1 MPAARAVWASATASL
16 EVMNGNDTRRCVGVV
31 DAVVKHGAHSVLN
44 LCINVVGVMCEVSA
58 LAVVDDIVVSVA
70 KSQLS

>member
-44 LCINVVGVMCEVSA
+44 LCINVVGAQVLYVMREASA
-58 LAVVDDIVVSVA
+58 LAAVTTST
-70 KSQLS
+70 